1 MTQIEMIEKYLEGK
15 MGLEEKA
22 NFEAELNSNEQLQK
36 AFFKISSLIKGIEG
50 VGRKEVAKDLERL
63 ENSLPGV
70 EAELNKRN
78 TYFNSLSYRMAAAI
92 TAILVVVGSFYF
104 INPTAQTAP
113 VNLFD
118 SNFAP
123 YMNNVSGMTRSAATD
138 IGNRELAFAAY
149 DNYNFSEASAYFDA
163 LLEVDEDASLL
174 LYSGNAELSL
184 GNADKAIARL
194 TKLFDDYD
202 AFDNQA
208 AWYLSLAHLKNE
220 NAEEAA
226 GYLLHLMASEN
237 SYSERATS
245 LFLGMEESLSLLGNG
260 TLPMEKA
267 VVYDVRVDEFDG
279 PPDGSEAME
288 AAEALS
294 RNFRGRN
301 AEWGVVITEKD
312 GESLT
317 FVNSRPLKLS
327 VGTTVL
333 VKKIPGRGRGVGAA
347 IIIGT
352 L

>member
-1 MTQIEMIEKYLEGK
+1 
-15 MGLEEKA
+15 
-22 NFEAELNSNEQLQK
+22 
-36 AFFKISSLIKGIEG
+36 
-50 VGRKEVAKDLERL
+50 
-63 ENSLPGV
+63 
-70 EAELNKRN
+70 
-78 TYFNSLSYRMAAAI
+78 MAAAI

-138 IGNRELAFAAY
+138 FGNRELAFAAY
-149 DNYNFSEASAYFDA
+149 DNYNFNEASAYFDA

-194 TKLFDDYD
+194 SKLFNDYD

-226 GYLLHLMASEN
+226 GYLLHLMATEN
-237 SYSERATS
+237 SYSERATN
-245 LFLGMEESLSLLGNG
+245 LFLSMEESLSLLGNG

-279 PPDGSEAME
+279 PPDGAEAME

-317 FVNSRPLKLS
+317 FVNRRPLKLA

>member
-15 MGLEEKA
+15 MSTEEKFS
-22 NFEAELNSNEQLQK
+22 FEAELKSNEQLQK

-104 INPTAQTAP
+104 LNPTGNTAP
-113 VNLFD
+113 AKLFD

-123 YMNNVSGMTRSAATD
+123 YMNNVSSMTRSNAGD
-138 IGNRELAFAAY
+138 FGNRELAFAAY
-149 DNYNFSEASAYFDA
+149 DNYNFNEAAAYFDA
-163 LLEVDEDASLL
+163 LLEVEEDASLL

-184 GNADKAIARL
+184 GNAEKAISRL
-194 TKLFDDYD
+194 TKLFNEFD

-226 GYLLHLMASEN
+226 GYLLHLLATEN
-237 SYSERATS
+237 SYTERAAN
-245 LFLGMEESLSLLGNG
+245 LFISIEESLNLLGNG
-260 TLPMEKA
+260 TAPLEKA
-267 VVYDVRVDEFDG
+267 VVYDVRVDEFAG
-279 PPDGSEAME
+279 PPDGADAIDEAG
-288 AAEALS
+288 ALS
-294 RNFRGRN
+294 KRFGSKN

-312 GESLT
+312 GESLI
-317 FVNSRPLKLS
+317 FINNRPMDLTVGSNVLIKKL
-327 VGTTVL
+327 
-333 VKKIPGRGRGVGAA
+333 PGRGRGRGSA
-347 IIIGT
+347 IIIGI